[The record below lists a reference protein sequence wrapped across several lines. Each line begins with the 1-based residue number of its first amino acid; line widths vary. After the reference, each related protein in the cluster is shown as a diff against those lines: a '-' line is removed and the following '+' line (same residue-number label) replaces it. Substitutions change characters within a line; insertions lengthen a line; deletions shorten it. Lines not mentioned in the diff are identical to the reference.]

1 MHFKTLFITF
11 VLISLCIMVHADYAI
26 GNAPFINTWKI
37 LGPLPERVG
46 FNYDMIG
53 EKNIEPAL
61 GDETRGLKWEYIDD
75 RLFSRNYDD
84 YVDVYSFYKI
94 KKNINPGGVVVYLH
108 NYVYSP
114 KEENVQIRY
123 SGDRYS
129 KVFLNGQYIIG
140 SRVGFPNQRDKFD
153 NLTGG
158 FEPSNWFYLQDNAT
172 KDALIKDVTLKEG
185 WNSILIKIGNER
197 ESVLGLYF
205 RICDTNGNEIP
216 SLTFSINGPK
226 NEKLEIDNR
235 TMTFKEDNISNN
247 MPQGYAGW
255 PYVGFHQSEYFKNY
269 CKSFVRPE
277 HYRSAASAEDFQFT
291 ASGGKLPYKF
301 EIEGSL
307 PKGLKFDNGKIYGT
321 IAPYAELKDY
331 NFTIK
336 VTDKDNNTDSKS
348 FCINV
353 KERPNKWVEK
363 GRMTALVHSPE
374 KIPQKKYKELVSLME
389 QQGYCAVMPI
399 NFNNGLYNFRSK
411 NRFNN
416 VPEKDLGDVF
426 TPLKKAFEN
435 STIAFGTYNGNL
447 PLAPQYSYD
456 QVVCMYE
463 DLMKNCTP
471 SIIWHDWL
479 GVCHGSVDAVY
490 SLIKTI
496 NPDVVILQNGVER
509 FTNGDWDIIS
519 IEFMTDYGENTGDIW
534 DKFVNNFGIHEY
546 PMVYHWPKEYSMET
560 WHALSSEKAKDTY
573 PDKLDWDSFLK
584 LNISV
589 ISEGGI
595 SNLDHTIS
603 SDYQENQH
611 KKMAK
616 WANNKKSPEPLY
628 KAYTNCY
635 PMPSMADNWGYVN
648 VSSDGKAL
656 YAIAIENPRG
666 KTGLPEK
673 ELFINDFKYEA
684 ESVIHLNSGKECS
697 YYVYNINKDDDGKG
711 KGNLFVI
718 DTSSISSDPVA
729 DIFKIT
735 LKHPAY
741 NFDQPIT
748 PKFNFQKKKEGNL
761 AYHKTAR
768 FLSADCQ
775 HVLFQSSGWNKHP
788 TYAIDGDMKTE
799 TAPGGYYSWALWVDL
814 EEEYDISKVC
824 VYMSGVTTDYRL
836 EISQDNETWKTIAEG
851 QNNEL
856 SKQLTFNFDEQK
868 ARFVRF
874 ISLKPNGSNQPGG
887 QMSISEFEVY

>member
-1 MHFKTLFITF
+1 MKIKAIILLF
-11 VLISLCIMVHADYAI
+11 VLISFCVGSYADYAP

-37 LGPLPERVG
+37 LGPIGERVG
-46 FNYDMIG
+46 YNYDMIG
-53 EKNIEPAL
+53 EATIEPAL
-61 GDETRGLKWEYIDD
+61 GEQTRDLKWEYLDD

-84 YVDVYSFYKI
+84 YVDVYSYYKV
-94 KKNINPGGVVVYLH
+94 KKNISPDGVVVYLH

-114 KEENVQIRY
+114 KEQQVQIRF

-129 KVFLNGQYIIG
+129 KVFLNGQNVIK
-140 SRVGFPNQRDKFD
+140 SRVGFPNKQD
-153 NLTGG
+153 NFENISGG
-158 FEPSNWFYLQDNAT
+158 FEPTNWFYLQDNAT
-172 KDALIKDVTLKEG
+172 KDALIQEVTLKEG
-185 WNSILIKIGNER
+185 WNSILVKIGNER
-197 ESVLGLYF
+197 ESVLGFYF
-205 RICDTNGNEIP
+205 RICDEKGNEVP
-216 SLTFSINGPK
+216 DLCFSLNGPK
-226 NEKLEIDNR
+226 ADKLEIDNR
-235 TMTFKEDNISNN
+235 SMVFNGQATST

-255 PYVGFHQSEYFKNY
+255 PYVGFHQSEYFENY

-277 HYRSAASAEDFQFT
+277 HYRSTASAEDFKFT
-291 ASGGKLPYKF
+291 VSGGTLPYKF

-307 PKGLKFDNGKIYGT
+307 PKGLKFDNGKITGT
-321 IAPYAELKDY
+321 IDPNAEFKDY

-336 VTDKDNNTDSKS
+336 VTDKEGNTDAKA

-353 KERPNKWVEK
+353 KERPNKWVER
-363 GRMTALVHSPE
+363 GRMTALVHNPE
-374 KIPQKKYKELVSLME
+374 KMSPKQHKELVSLME
-389 QQGYCAVMPI
+389 AQGYCAVMPI

-426 TPLKKAFEN
+426 TPLKEAFKD
-435 STIAFGTYNGNL
+435 SSIVFGTYNGNL

-471 SIIWHDWL
+471 KIIWHDWL

-490 SLIKTI
+490 SLIKTM
-496 NPDVVILQNGVER
+496 NPDICIIQNGVER

-519 IEFMTDYGENTGDIW
+519 IEFMTDYGERTGDLW
-534 DKFVNNFGIHEY
+534 EKFVNNFGIHEY
-546 PMVYHWPKEYSMET
+546 PMVYHWPKAYSMET
-560 WHALSSEKAKDTY
+560 WHSVPNQKALETY
-573 PDKLDWDSFLK
+573 PDKLDWDTLLK
-584 LNISV
+584 LNISI

-595 SNLDHTIS
+595 SNLDHTMGE
-603 SDYQENQH
+603 YYENQH

-648 VSSDGKAL
+648 VSADGKNL

-666 KTGLPEK
+666 KTGLPEN

-684 ESVIHLNSGKECS
+684 ESVIHLNTDKECQ
-697 YYVYNINKDDDGKG
+697 YNIYNINKDDDGKG

-718 DTSSISSDPVA
+718 DTSSISKDPVA

-741 NFDQPIT
+741 NFDHPMT
-748 PKFNFQKKKEGNL
+748 PKYNFQKKKEGNL

-775 HVLFQSSGWNKHP
+775 HVLFQSSGWNAHP
-788 TYAIDGDMKTE
+788 TYAIDGDMKTQ
-799 TAPGGYYSWALWVDL
+799 TAPGGHWSWALWVDL
-814 EEEYDISKVC
+814 EEEFDISKVC
-824 VYMSGVTTDYRL
+824 VYMAGVTTDYKL
-836 EISQDNETWKTIAEG
+836 EISTDNAIWKPVAEG
-851 QNNEL
+851 QNNDL
-856 SKQLTFNFDEQK
+856 SKELIFDFEKQK
-868 ARFVRF
+868 ARYVRF
-874 ISLKPNGSNQPGG
+874 ISNKPNGSNQPGG
-887 QMSISEFEVY
+887 QMNICEFEVY